1 MDEPAESK
9 ILAGWAV
16 DATAMICIC
25 NYSQLLIESDQ
36 AYVVACRLKDVDR
49 QPVRL
54 FVNWVRAAAKVSE
67 DPADPVSL

>member
-1 MDEPAESK
+1 VIGQPTFLRDDLESERLVAPFTQ
-9 ILAGWAV
+9 IV
-16 DATAMICIC
+16 
-25 NYSQLLIESDQ
+25 ESDQ

-67 DPADPVSL
+67 DPADPASL